1 MRRKVTEIRG
11 FGTLGMQCFATSAA
25 APCRMHTELR
35 VAEAMIR
42 IKGPQ
47 RSVTC
52 QAFVQSHISRLQVGE
67 P

>member
-1 MRRKVTEIRG
+1 
-11 FGTLGMQCFATSAA
+11 
-25 APCRMHTELR
+25 MHTELHM
-35 VAEAMIR
+35 AEAMIR

-67 P
+67 PKNMVCFYDSAVNAFF